1 MSSNKGAVCVAG
13 PASTSRPDLPTLS
26 EITYILKPLED
37 KYFDLGVQLDV
48 RNDRIKQIEKD
59 YQDSSRRFAE
69 TIIYWQNNSANPT
82 RSALADAVERVGGNM
97 TI

>member
-1 MSSNKGAVCVAG
+1 MSSSKGDVRVAG
-13 PASTSRPDLPTLS
+13 PASTSCPDLPPLS

-48 RNDRIKQIEKD
+48 GNDRIKQIEKD

-69 TIIYWQNNSANPT
+69 TITYWQNNSANPT
-82 RSALADAVERVGGNM
+82 RSAPAYAVERVGGWR
-97 TI
+97 I